1 MTWMRRLWNALRP
14 GKVERD
20 IDRELAFHVAERADE
35 LRAGGVSADEA
46 VRDARRQL
54 GNFVVQRERARDV
67 NVSAW
72 LDALLRNIRLA
83 ARTLIRTPAFS
94 ASVIV
99 TLALGIGANGA
110 VFSAI
115 DAILLRPLPFH
126 DADRLVRLSEIRTA
140 SAFTNIVPVRL
151 DDWNRL
157 NTTFEA
163 ISGYFT
169 DDVVDTT
176 SDLPERI
183 RRAVVTPGFF
193 DVLRIAPERGRRF
206 TEAEHQFGSA
216 PAILLS
222 ERLWRARGADPAAPG
237 TTIRSA
243 GMPVTIVGVMPMFPF
258 ADPSVDVW
266 APMPVNAPYAQS
278 RAGGG
283 WFTGI
288 GRLKPGVT
296 LEQAREDLKS
306 VQARLAMQFPDTDR
320 DVAVRIEPLKE
331 TVVGGARRSLWL
343 VFGAVSVLLLIA
355 CTNIAALLLSRATQR
370 EHEVSVRFALGA
382 SRTAVCGQLLA
393 EAGVLGLAGAAL
405 GVPVALAAARVI
417 QGLAPDLPRLDE
429 VTIGARSLLY
439 TTAAAAVVAI
449 LCGLMP
455 AVRGARGGKSL
466 SRSGGGGAQVVPR
479 HSVQWLLVGVQVALS
494 VALAAGAALLLRTSD
509 ALSRVEQGFDA
520 SRVLTL
526 HVTGRFGE
534 DGGDYGRV
542 VQRIN
547 ATLDAIVALPG
558 VRAAATT
565 TMLPGIPGGQQQEFH
580 LVEGRAGMEAR
591 LIAESRT
598 VSPSYFDTMGIPL
611 LSGELCRRP
620 GDASG
625 VTEVMVNRSFAD
637 RYFPGRSI
645 VGLHLAAST
654 PDRITGIVGDARELG
669 SDRDPVPTV
678 YSCFS
683 AAIPVPW
690 FLVRTDGDPLSA
702 AGAIRVRLKQLEPF
716 RPVYDIAPLERQ
728 IADAYSQSHMRTVL
742 LTLFAV
748 TALGLVSAGVYGT
761 LSYAVSLRRRE
772 VALHL
777 ALGALRRTVVQR
789 LLGTTLRVVG
799 MGCAGGLI
807 LALMFTHSLS
817 AMLYGVSPSD
827 PATLAGVIAIVVV
840 VAATAALIP
849 AARAA
854 FVQPMRV
861 LRED

>member
-1 MTWMRRLWNALRP
+1 MTWMRRLWNAVRP
-14 GKVERD
+14 GSVERD

-35 LRAGGVSADEA
+35 LRAEGVSADEA
-46 VRDARRQL
+46 IRHARRQL
-54 GNFVVQRERARDV
+54 GNFVVQRERAREV

-72 LDALLRNIRLA
+72 LDALLRNLRLA
-83 ARTLIRTPAFS
+83 VRTLIRSPAFS
-94 ASVIV
+94 VSVIV
-99 TLALGIGANGA
+99 TLALGIGANAA

-126 DADRLVRLSEIRTA
+126 DADRLVQLSEIRTA
-140 SAFTNIVPVRL
+140 SAFTSIVPVRL
-151 DDWNRL
+151 ADWNRL
-157 NTTFEA
+157 NTTFEV
-163 ISGYFT
+163 IGGYFT

-193 DVLRIAPERGRRF
+193 DVLRVAPERGRRF
-206 TEAEHQFGSA
+206 TEEEHQFGAA
-216 PAILLS
+216 PAVLLS
-222 ERLWRARGADPAAPG
+222 ERLWHARGADPAAPG
-237 TTIRSA
+237 TAIRSA
-243 GMPVTIVGVMPMFPF
+243 GMTVTIVGVLPMFPF
-258 ADPSVDVW
+258 ADPNVDVW
-266 APMPVNAPYAQS
+266 SPMPVNAPFAQS

-296 LEQAREDLKS
+296 LDQAREDLKS
-306 VQARLAMQFPDTDR
+306 VQARLATQFPDTDR
-320 DVAVRIEPLKE
+320 DVSVGIEPLKE

-355 CTNIAALLLSRATQR
+355 CTNIAALLLSRAAQR
-370 EHEVSVRFALGA
+370 EQEVSVRFALGA

-393 EAGVLGLAGAAL
+393 EAGVLALAGAAL
-405 GVPVALAAARVI
+405 GVPVALVAARAI
-417 QGLAPDLPRLDE
+417 HALAPDLPRLDE

-439 TTAAAAVVAI
+439 TTAAAGAVAL
-449 LCGLMP
+449 LCGLIP
-455 AVRGARGGKSL
+455 AVRGARRGGSL
-466 SRSGGGGAQVVPR
+466 SRSGAQVVPR
-479 HSVQWLLVGVQVALS
+479 HSLQWLLVGVQVALS
-494 VALAAGAALLLRTSD
+494 VTLAAGAALLLRTSD
-509 ALSRVEQGFDA
+509 ALSRVEPGFDA

-547 ATLDAIVALPG
+547 GTLDALVALPG
-558 VRAAATT
+558 VHAAATT
-565 TMLPGIPGGQQQEFH
+565 TQLPGVPGGQPQEFH
-580 LVEGRAGMEAR
+580 LVEGRSASEPR
-591 LIAESRT
+591 LIAESRV
-598 VSPSYFDTMGIPL
+598 VSPSYFAAMGIPV
-611 LSGELCRRP
+611 LSGDLCSRP
-620 GDASG
+620 GDARG

-637 RYFPGRSI
+637 RYFPRRSV
-645 VGLHLAAST
+645 VGLHLAADT
-654 PDRITGIVGDARELG
+654 PDRITGVVGDARELG
-669 SDRDPVPTV
+669 SDHAPVPTV
-678 YSCFS
+678 YPCFS
-683 AAIPVPW
+683 APNPAPW
-690 FLVRTDGDPLSA
+690 FLVRTDGDPLA
-702 AGAIRVRLKQLEPF
+702 TIGAIRGRLKQLEPL
-716 RPVYDIAPLERQ
+716 RPVYDIASLERR
-728 IADAYSQSHMRTVL
+728 IADAYAQSYMRTVL

-748 TALGLVSAGVYGT
+748 TALALVSAGVYGT

-799 MGCAGGLI
+799 VGCAVGLF
-807 LALMFTHSLS
+807 LALMFTQSLS

-827 PATLAGVIAIVVV
+827 PATLTSVIAIVVV

-849 AARAA
+849 ATRAA
-854 FVQPMRV
+854 FVQPMSV